1 MTTNANTKTNNYTQD
16 TTLGEYIIKN
26 RQNYQLLAKISKED
40 QDFNNVFIRFQRRHM
55 KLSQNLYAC
64 YIAIKIKKLN
74 IYLPKV
80 IKEQKIIERI
90 HSIYIQKKQNNP
102 KYFINIVDIYEF
114 LDGLSVQEFTAL
126 FLIV

>member
-1 MTTNANTKTNNYTQD
+1 MTSTANTQANNYTQD

-26 RQNYQLLAKISKED
+26 RQNYQLLTKIGKED

-64 YIAIKIKKLN
+64 YTAIKIKKLN

-80 IKEQKIIERI
+80 IKEQNIIEKI
-90 HSIYIQKKQNNP
+90 HSIYIEKKQKNP
-102 KYFINIVDIYEF
+102 KYYINIVDIYEF
-114 LDGLSVQEFTAL
+114 LNGLSVEEFTAL